1 MGRALLDQQL
11 WCWGRD
17 IVRPQGNVL
26 LRYGFSRSRPPEGR
40 FGSSA
45 YTLRPDPRI
54 RITLWGFGVFYGSA
68 GSGGLFLKRR
78 SFSPLLTPQPD
89 PGGAWSQADLPPVH
103 SPASREECRTARRL
117 LCGVLGWIAEYERW
131 VRTELGPDHRRL
143 CVAEWPKAALP
154 ADEMAEGWLKLARFF
169 EEEESA

>member
-1 MGRALLDQQL
+1 MLGPGYSPSAGERSAAVRLLPLAAAGGQ
-11 WCWGRD
+11 
-17 IVRPQGNVL
+17 VRKQ
-26 LRYGFSRSRPPEGR
+26 RPDP
-40 FGSSA
+40 
-45 YTLRPDPRI
+45 LRPDPRI

-131 VRTELGPDHRRL
+131 VRAELGPDHRRL